1 MSIVGFMPVR
11 LWSSRLPGKPLKL
24 IGNRTLLERTWA
36 GFSTIDGVEGWVV
49 TSDDVIEQLCKDN
62 GIPVLFISQ
71 VTESLFCSVLAAY
84 DHYGQ
89 REGWNEDTRCLIVP
103 CSLPLW
109 RRELVAPIMDSRLSN
124 FDCVTPVFPIVD
136 FDEFASINSVKVVLT
151 DDNRPRYY
159 SRAPLPFCLAGYDV
173 SRSDEVV
180 QLGGN
185 AFSFKD
191 IGVSLIRVAAL
202 RRICSSN
209 INQFERVEDVHQ
221 SQLLNGN
228 LSVLAVINNELV
240 SQYSLEV
247 NDSDGLKKAQAMI
260 G

>member
-24 IGNRTLLERTWA
+24 IGDKTLLEWTWA
-36 GFSTIDGVEGWVV
+36 GFSSVDGIKGWVV
-49 TSDDVIEQLCKDN
+49 TSDDVVEQLCKDK
-62 GIPVLFISQ
+62 GIPVLFVSDGA
-71 VTESLFCSVLAAY
+71 ESLFGSVLAAY
-84 DHYGQ
+84 DNHWH

-103 CSLPLW
+103 CSLPFW
-109 RRELVAPIMDSRLSN
+109 RRELIAPALDSRLSN
-124 FDCVTPVFPIVD
+124 YDCITPVLPIVD
-136 FDEFASINSVKVVLT
+136 FDEFASIKSVKVVLT

-159 SRAPLPFCLAGYDV
+159 SRAPLPFCLAGYEV
-173 SRSDEVV
+173 SSDEVV

-191 IGVSLIRVAAL
+191 IGISLIRVAAL

-228 LSVLAVINNELV
+228 LSILAVINNEPV

-247 NDSDGLKKAQAMI
+247 NDSDGLTAALAMI
-260 G
+260 P

>member
-1 MSIVGFMPVR
+1 M
-11 LWSSRLPGKPLKL
+11 
-24 IGNRTLLERTWA
+24 
-36 GFSTIDGVEGWVV
+36 
-49 TSDDVIEQLCKDN
+49 
-62 GIPVLFISQ
+62 
-71 VTESLFCSVLAAY
+71 
-84 DHYGQ
+84 
-89 REGWNEDTRCLIVP
+89 P
-103 CSLPLW
+103 CSLPFW
-109 RRELVAPIMDSRLSN
+109 RRELVAPLLDARLSN
-124 FDCVTPVFPIVD
+124 YDCVTPVFPIVD
-136 FDEFASINSVKVVLT
+136 FDEFASIKSVKVVLT

-159 SRAPLPFCLAGYDV
+159 SRAPLPFCLGGYEV
-173 SRSDEVV
+173 STDETL

-228 LSVLAVINNELV
+228 LSVLAVINNEPV
-240 SQYSLEV
+240 ARYSLEV
-247 NDSDGLKKAQAMI
+247 NDSDGLTTAQALI